1 MIQCIHMNKF
11 NDNTLASERA
21 IITFHTS
28 PEVKARLE
36 LLAGSTR
43 RSKSFLTN
51 EAVLRYLSEEEDYIN
66 DVQAGI
72 KEANAGKLIPHVKA
86 VKYLQALGTGKQ
98 LKIPK

>member
-1 MIQCIHMNKF
+1 MNKS
-11 NDNTLASERA
+11 NDNTLVSERA

-36 LLAGSTR
+36 LLAGSTK

-51 EAVLRYLSEEEDYIN
+51 EAVLRYLSEEEDFIK
-66 DVQAGI
+66 DVEEGV
-72 KEANAGKLIPHVKA
+72 KEANAGKLIAHNDA
-86 VKYLQALGTGKQ
+86 VKYLQSLGTGKP